1 MLEYKVCMLGETGA
15 GKTSLAVRFCS
26 GCFDPTMGPTVGCA
40 CLAATVA
47 VNARAV
53 TLNIW
58 DTAGQERFQ
67 SLVPLYVRN
76 AHGIVFVC
84 DLHSPAALPGLEQIF
99 TAVREQLKADMQL
112 ICCGNKVD
120 LLPAGVDHSAIA
132 AWAAGH
138 RMPFLRASAQT
149 GEGVVRLFETL
160 AASIDSQGVTQRRS
174 RADTILSTICDDT
187 IAERWPG
194 CC

>member
-1 MLEYKVCMLGETGA
+1 MLEYKVCLLGETGA
-15 GKTSLAVRFCS
+15 GKTSLAVHFCN
-26 GCFDPTMGPTVGCA
+26 GFFDPTMAPTVGCA
-40 CLAATVA
+40 CVTATVEIHSH
-47 VNARAV
+47 AV

-76 AHGIVFVC
+76 AHGIIFVC
-84 DLHSPAALPGLEQIF
+84 DVHSVTALQGLDQIF
-99 TAVREQLKADMQL
+99 TSVREQLKSDMQL

-120 LLPAGVDHSAIA
+120 LLPPTTDYSAIA
-132 AWAAGH
+132 EWAAEH
-138 RMPFLRASAQT
+138 RMPFLRTSART

-160 AASIDSQGVTQRRS
+160 ATNIDSQGVAQRRS

-187 IAERWPG
+187 IAEKKSE